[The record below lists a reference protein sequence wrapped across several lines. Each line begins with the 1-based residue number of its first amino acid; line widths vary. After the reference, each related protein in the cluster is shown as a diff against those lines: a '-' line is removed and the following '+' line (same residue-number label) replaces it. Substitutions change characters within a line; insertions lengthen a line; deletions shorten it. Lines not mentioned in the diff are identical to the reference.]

1 MYIYIY
7 YAYIY
12 IYDKC
17 IHMASF
23 KKWYCESIQNQAISE
38 LDGNGE
44 GRLFYPL
51 FAYPGSRVAATL
63 LNMFPF
69 FQAVRI

>member
-1 MYIYIY
+1 
-7 YAYIY
+7 
-12 IYDKC
+12 
-17 IHMASF
+17 MASF